1 MIQMGSN
8 YGTFGKGVL
17 VFTSN
22 TLFKLNVCCLF
33 AFMLLKRPLNGI
45 DAKTWKYTFSIHRFK
60 MLHAIRLY
68 RLPLNVT

>member
-17 VFTSN
+17 LFTSN
-22 TLFKLNVCCLF
+22 TLFKLNVCCLL
-33 AFMLLKRPLNGI
+33 AFMLLKMPLNGI

-60 MLHAIRLY
+60 TLHAIPRY
-68 RLPLNVT
+68 RLSLNVT

>member
-17 VFTSN
+17 LFTSN
-22 TLFKLNVCCLF
+22 TLFKLNVCCLL

-45 DAKTWKYTFSIHRFK
+45 DAKTWKYTFSIHRF
-60 MLHAIRLY
+60 
-68 RLPLNVT
+68 